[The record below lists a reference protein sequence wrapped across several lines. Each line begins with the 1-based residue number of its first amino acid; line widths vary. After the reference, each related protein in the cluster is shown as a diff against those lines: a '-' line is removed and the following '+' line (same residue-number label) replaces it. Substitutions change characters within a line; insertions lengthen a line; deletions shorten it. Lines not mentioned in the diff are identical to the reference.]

1 MNVQPDADPDVHRFD
16 VTTRKPI
23 SCQRRGCTNLGTV
36 LCAAC
41 QQASY
46 CSSECLYL
54 DFKGNNLVELTIKIR
69 SDISQ
74 TIFYPTYSICRGT

>member
-1 MNVQPDADPDVHRFD
+1 MTDYLLHRVMNVQPNADPETHRFD

-23 SCQRRGCTNLGTV
+23 SCQRRGCMKLGTV

-46 CSSECLYL
+46 CSPECLFL
-54 DFKGNNLVELTIKIR
+54 DFKGNKLF
-69 SDISQ
+69 DIA
-74 TIFYPTYSICRGT
+74 TL

>member
-23 SCQRRGCTNLGTV
+23 SCQRRGCTKLGTV

-46 CSSECLYL
+46 CSY
-54 DFKGNNLVELTIKIR
+54 TISTRIFEKYVMINHTR
-69 SDISQ
+69 SVFFS
-74 TIFYPTYSICRGT
+74 FLF